1 MTGHRAAYEALY
13 DRARRVG
20 ALEKVDEALYWD
32 EQVVMPS
39 GGTPARSAQR
49 AAIATARHRTLTDDR
64 TGDLLDRLEPADLE
78 GQRAALVR
86 EVARE
91 RRDATREFETFEPA
105 LERIVRLK
113 REFADRFDH
122 DSRFETL
129 YAVGE
134 FNEPYLPLSTV
145 ERVLS
150 RLREELPSLIESIR
164 ERPVDPPALFE
175 GSFPADEQRALHR
188 DALEYVGY
196 DWDHGRFDEAPHP
209 FSNGTPY
216 DARVTTRFDES
227 NLLAGL
233 TSTLHEFGHAT
244 YTRGLPTEHL
254 GTPLGTARSM
264 VVHESQSRLWEN
276 HVGRS
281 RAFWEGFL
289 PTVVDRF
296 PGVAGSTDE
305 AYAAA
310 NRVTVGP
317 RRGTADELTYHLHIL
332 VRYEVER
339 DLVAGEFDPL
349 REWLR
354 EHVHRHGQR
363 YRTPELVER
372 ATGEPLAADD
382 FLAYVR
388 GKFGDLYGLSN
399 GAA

>member
-150 RLREELPSLIESIR
+150 RLREESPRSSSRSASAPSTRRRCSR
-164 ERPVDPPALFE
+164 GRSPPTN
-175 GSFPADEQRALHR
+175 S
-188 DALEYVGY
+188 
-196 DWDHGRFDEAPHP
+196 
-209 FSNGTPY
+209 
-216 DARVTTRFDES
+216 
-227 NLLAGL
+227 
-233 TSTLHEFGHAT
+233 
-244 YTRGLPTEHL
+244 
-254 GTPLGTARSM
+254 ARSTATP
-264 VVHESQSRLWEN
+264 SSTSATTGTTDGSTRRPT
-276 HVGRS
+276 RS
-281 RAFWEGFL
+281 RTGRR
-289 PTVVDRF
+289 TT
-296 PGVAGSTDE
+296 PG
-305 AYAAA
+305 
-310 NRVTVGP
+310 
-317 RRGTADELTYHLHIL
+317 
-332 VRYEVER
+332 
-339 DLVAGEFDPL
+339 
-349 REWLR
+349 
-354 EHVHRHGQR
+354 
-363 YRTPELVER
+363 
-372 ATGEPLAADD
+372 
-382 FLAYVR
+382 
-388 GKFGDLYGLSN
+388 
-399 GAA
+399 